1 MNEKETKETTAK
13 INKTKS
19 WFFEE
24 INKIDKSLARLTKE
38 KREKNQVNKTRNEK
52 GEFKGHCRYKR
63 VIRDNSKQLYANKMD
78 NLEEMDRFL
87 ERLSLPRLN
96 QEETEIMKKPITSTE
111 MKSVIKNLPRNK
123 SPGPDG
129 FMGEFYSNIQR
140 RVNVYPS

>member
-1 MNEKETKETTAK
+1 MKEAIVKMNKS
-13 INKTKS
+13 KS

-52 GEFKGHCRYKR
+52 GEFKGHCRYKS

-78 NLEEMDRFL
+78 NLDEMDRFL

-111 MKSVIKNLPRNK
+111 IKSVIKNLL
-123 SPGPDG
+123 
-129 FMGEFYSNIQR
+129 
-140 RVNVYPS
+140 